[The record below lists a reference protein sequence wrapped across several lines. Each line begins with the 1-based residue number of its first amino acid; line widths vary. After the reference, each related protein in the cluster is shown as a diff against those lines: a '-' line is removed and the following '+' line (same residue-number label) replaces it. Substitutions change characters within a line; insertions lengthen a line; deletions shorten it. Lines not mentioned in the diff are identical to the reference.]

1 MSGARLT
8 PAERA
13 ALHEIAWAAIRDRI
27 LGGGELAE
35 VRSRL
40 ELTPTLLAPGAAFV
54 TLKAPERPDGPPFL
68 RGCIGTIEPAGP
80 LHETVARFAVES
92 ACGDPRF
99 PALVPA
105 ELEGLEIEISVLG
118 PLHAIDGPEAIVT
131 GVHGVVLERASHRA
145 LFLPQ
150 VAVEQEWGLTT
161 FLEHLALKAG
171 LGRDGWRD
179 ARLSVFEAEVF

>member
-1 MSGARLT
+1 MSRARLA

-13 ALHEIAWAAIRDRI
+13 ALHDIAWAAIRDKI
-27 LGGGELAE
+27 LGSGELVE
-35 VRSRL
+35 VRGRVG
-40 ELTPTLLAPGAAFV
+40 LTPALLDPGAAFV
-54 TLKAPERPDGPPFL
+54 TLKAPERPGGPPFL

-99 PALVPA
+99 PALTPA
-105 ELEGLEIEISVLG
+105 ELDGLEIEISVLG
-118 PLHAIDGPEAIVT
+118 PLHGVDGPEAIVP
-131 GVHGVVLERASHRA
+131 GVHGVVLERATHRA

-150 VAVEQEWGLTT
+150 VAVEQRWGLTT

-171 LGRDGWRD
+171 LGRDGWRG